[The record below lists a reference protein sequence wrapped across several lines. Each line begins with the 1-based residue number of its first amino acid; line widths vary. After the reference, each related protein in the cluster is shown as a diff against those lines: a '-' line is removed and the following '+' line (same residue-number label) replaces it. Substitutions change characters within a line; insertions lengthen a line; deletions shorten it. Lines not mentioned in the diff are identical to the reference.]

1 MSTRKQREA
10 NRRNAR
16 HSTGPRTDAGKQRS
30 SQNALKHGLLAVQS
44 VIPGEDPADYD
55 RLLTEFAE
63 RFLPSDPY
71 ERSLVRQMA
80 DAEWRLRRISRLE
93 SAFLHAAAKS
103 SLDNAKRG
111 HLNDPEPDATK
122 LLGRAMQ
129 LRTADMARFAAY
141 ETHLSRRQRQA
152 RDELRKCRKKRDQEI
167 KLANEAA
174 RQGRPYGRD
183 YSKPFSETPP
193 PPSDQQWHD
202 DDPRESTRFRPTTT
216 ESATSD
222 PPSQTPSDESAA

>member
-10 NRRNAR
+10 NRRNAK

-44 VIPGEDPADYD
+44 VIHGEDPADYD

-93 SAFLHAAAKS
+93 SAFLQSAAES
-103 SLDNAKRG
+103 SLDNAKRC
-111 HLNDPEPDATK
+111 HPDEPEPDTTE

-129 LRTADMARFAAY
+129 LRTADMARFTAY
-141 ETHLSRRQRQA
+141 ETHLSRRQRQGN
-152 RDELRKCRKKRDQEI
+152 RQQGSKKPSRNRKGAINQTITTCQNLPTPDTHPHRAPDLYPSNPCPKH
-167 KLANEAA
+167 
-174 RQGRPYGRD
+174 
-183 YSKPFSETPP
+183 SEPQP
-193 PPSDQQWHD
+193 
-202 DDPRESTRFRPTTT
+202 
-216 ESATSD
+216 
-222 PPSQTPSDESAA
+222 